1 MKPDKGIG
9 FVILDCKLYDKTYQE
24 IISDASKFEMF
35 NADPTLK
42 REASMQPFLRNLKQ
56 KIFLTRLNMIN
67 CILLVLLLLVSMI
80 LLKCTNSPLVVLS
93 IDFVRL
99 FHL

>member
-42 REASMQPFLRNLKQ
+42 REASMQPFLRNLK
-56 KIFLTRLNMIN
+56 
-67 CILLVLLLLVSMI
+67 
-80 LLKCTNSPLVVLS
+80 
-93 IDFVRL
+93 
-99 FHL
+99 